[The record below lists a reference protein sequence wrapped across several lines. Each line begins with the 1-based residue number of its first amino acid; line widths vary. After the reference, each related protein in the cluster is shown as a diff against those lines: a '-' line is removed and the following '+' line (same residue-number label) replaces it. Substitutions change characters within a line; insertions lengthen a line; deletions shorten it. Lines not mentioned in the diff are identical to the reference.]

1 MPSEIEVAL
10 LSPNMLWRD
19 GLAHLLSKHSIAVA
33 SVTSDPEHLS
43 FARPSSDVL
52 RQILLID
59 ARLPACPGIYR
70 ALRRAHEGAYIT
82 VLSDVFDGDVII
94 EALRQGVRG
103 YVLLQTSLE
112 ILIASLKL
120 IGLGEKVIPVEMV
133 TYSAQYERPVP
144 TAPQASL
151 KNLSENEACVLGHL
165 INGTD
170 NRTIGRQ
177 MELPEQ
183 TVKAHVKTIIR
194 KLGVS
199 NRTQAAIWAMRHYRG
214 AQHDL
219 PRWKNGND
227 VIRLDGS
234 DHPAMM
240 HYGNAPLTV
249 SLTVHQDQAPY
260 EASEGDFFR
269 AAS

>member
-33 SVTSDPEHLS
+33 SVASDPEHLS
-43 FARPSSDVL
+43 FTRPSSDML

-59 ARLPACPGIYR
+59 ARLPAYPGLYR
-70 ALRRAHEGAYIT
+70 VLRQTHEGAYIT
-82 VLSDVFDGDVII
+82 VLSDVFDGDVIV

-103 YVLLQTSLE
+103 YLLLQTSME

-120 IGLGEKVIPVEMV
+120 IGLGEKIIPAEMV
-133 TYSAQYERPVP
+133 TYSAQHERPVP
-144 TAPQASL
+144 TAPQALL

-165 INGTD
+165 VNGTD
-170 NRTIGRQ
+170 NRTIGGR
-177 MELPEQ
+177 MGLSEQ

-199 NRTQAAIWAMRHYRG
+199 NRTQAAICAMQHYRG
-214 AQHDL
+214 AQQGL
-219 PRWKNGND
+219 PGWKNGND
-227 VIRLDGS
+227 VLRLDGS
-234 DHPAMM
+234 DHPAIM
-240 HYGNAPLTV
+240 HYGNAPLAV
-249 SLTVHQDQAPY
+249 SLTVHEDQKPY
-260 EASEGDFFR
+260 EASQGDFFR